1 MNLGGGGNVT
11 LSINS
16 EVEEQ
21 GLGVCGGRQVDIRK
35 QLVLWN
41 AGR

>member
-16 EVEEQ
+16 GVEEQ
-21 GLGVCGGRQVDIRK
+21 GLGVCGGRRVDIRK
-35 QLVLWN
+35 QLVLWS